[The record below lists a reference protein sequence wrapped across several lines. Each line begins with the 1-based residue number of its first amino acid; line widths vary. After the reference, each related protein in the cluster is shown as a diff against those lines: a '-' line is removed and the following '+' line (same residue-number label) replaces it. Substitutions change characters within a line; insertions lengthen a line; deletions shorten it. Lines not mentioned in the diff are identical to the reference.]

1 MLAGAQE
8 VLSLVDQRLLPVLIG
23 LTPHREQLVIDI
35 GRADLIDAER
45 AETVSSTPAQDM
57 PRHIGHSFVLIET
70 NGPVIVHHCEYSMVT
85 IAGYVK
91 LLLRN

>member
-35 GRADLIDAER
+35 GRADLFGTE
-45 AETVSSTPAQDM
+45 
-57 PRHIGHSFVLIET
+57 
-70 NGPVIVHHCEYSMVT
+70 
-85 IAGYVK
+85 
-91 LLLRN
+91 